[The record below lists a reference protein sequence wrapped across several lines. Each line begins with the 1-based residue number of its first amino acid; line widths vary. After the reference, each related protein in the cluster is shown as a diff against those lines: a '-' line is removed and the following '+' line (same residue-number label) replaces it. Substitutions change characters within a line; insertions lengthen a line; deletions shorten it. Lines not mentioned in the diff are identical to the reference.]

1 MFDIVKLKTDI
12 YTKRFKAENMAENIS
27 SEEIL
32 KNDIEKIK
40 EELFNLDFEE
50 QGRDIIHRFRLN
62 FHKLKEFMGNV
73 DKGMAEL
80 YVFNY
85 KSIDPVLDDDKGMTS
100 VV

>member
-12 YTKRFKAENMAENIS
+12 YTKRFKADNMGDNVS

-32 KNDIEKIK
+32 KHDIEKIK
-40 EELFNLDFEE
+40 DELFNMDFEE

-80 YVFNY
+80 SVFNE
-85 KSIDPVLDDDKGMTS
+85 KTIDPVLDDGKPMTS